1 MPAVYRKGVHPE
13 ADAPANERPIE
24 PPSPVSEDV
33 YDEQGDVDDNEG
45 AGVDVE
51 ALEGLDA
58 GVRSV
63 VALLLLIPVCSCLAL
78 LSCY

>member
-1 MPAVYRKGVHPE
+1 MML
-13 ADAPANERPIE
+13 DPIE

-33 YDEQGDVDDNEG
+33 YDEQGDVDHNEG

-51 ALEGLDA
+51 TLEGLDA
-58 GVRSV
+58 GVHSV

>member
-33 YDEQGDVDDNEG
+33 YDNK
-45 AGVDVE
+45 AMLTTTK
-51 ALEGLDA
+51 ALA
-58 GVRSV
+58 WM
-63 VALLLLIPVCSCLAL
+63 
-78 LSCY
+78 